1 MKRPD
6 IDEIFV
12 QKGNPDKLKQFPIDA
27 CDKLHADSSFTSAY
41 VKRRW
46 RVRDFPMQKEG
57 AVKHLQL

>member
-1 MKRPD
+1 M
-6 IDEIFV
+6 